1 MTRCDEVRAVAPELA
16 LGIVEG
22 EERGLALEHLA
33 ECPDCRRRVEEL
45 SRQLAQLQQRGTAST
60 AAAAAKPQKCLGA
73 QARSPAWLSAANW
86 RRVRPGMGEF
96 EVIDILGPPSSVRG
110 APEAQSRTLIYAME
124 IGSSAFLSGRVD
136 LEDRRVIEVQVPA
149 LR

>member
-1 MTRCDEVRAVAPELA
+1 MRGMLPGLLLAIGLPCFAADDFKVIELEQD
-16 LGIVEG
+16 V
-22 EERGLALEHLA
+22 LEL
-33 ECPDCRRRVEEL
+33 ERRVEEL
-45 SRQLAQLQQRGTAST
+45 SRQLAQLQQRETAFPPARAT
-60 AAAAAKPQKCLGA
+60 PPKCPDA
-73 QARSPAWLSAANW
+73 QACSPAWLSAANW
-86 RRVRPGMGEF
+86 RRVQPGMGEF

-136 LEDRRVIEVQVPA
+136 LKDRRVVEVQVPA

>member
-1 MTRCDEVRAVAPELA
+1 MRGMFPGLLLAISLPCFAADDFKVIELEQDV
-16 LGIVEG
+16 IE
-22 EERGLALEHLA
+22 LE
-33 ECPDCRRRVEEL
+33 RRVEEL
-45 SRQLAQLQQRGTAST
+45 SRQVAQLQQREQPS
-60 AAAAAKPQKCLGA
+60 AAARPEAPVEVSRVRRLD
-73 QARSPAWLSAANW
+73 SPAWLSAANW

-110 APEAQSRTLIYAME
+110 APEAQSRTLMYAME

-136 LEDRRVIEVQVPA
+136 LKDRRVIEVQVPA